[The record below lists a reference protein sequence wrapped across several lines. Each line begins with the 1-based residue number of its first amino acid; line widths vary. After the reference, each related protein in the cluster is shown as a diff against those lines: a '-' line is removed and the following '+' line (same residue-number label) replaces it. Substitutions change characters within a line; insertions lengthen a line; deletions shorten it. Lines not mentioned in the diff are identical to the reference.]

1 MTKTFLVLR
10 YELTSLLRKPGF
22 LIIAFGLPIVGV
34 LVLSGINLARSGSQA
49 DDEADTDTDGREL
62 QVEGYVDKSG
72 LIEALPDDLPQGML
86 VRFSDE
92 EQAAAALSED
102 QITAYYVLPADYVE
116 TSELI
121 YVHPSLNPLTDDRQ
135 DWIVRHAIVFNLVGG
150 DSEAMDQLLNPM
162 ELKETDLSVIEA
174 GTEGDCARP
183 GMECDANPI
192 IGMLPMF
199 VMVFFFIAFTNG
211 SALLI
216 RSISGEKQNRL
227 IEILA
232 SSVDPHQLMAGKILG
247 LGIGTLLAFAMWVM
261 AAFAALRLSQ
271 PNLPVEFEIPGSFL
285 PWAIV
290 FFLLGFA
297 LYAGLMAGIGA
308 LVPNI
313 KDTTKVSWLVI
324 GPMMVGYLIGI
335 FSMEQPHS
343 PLMIALS
350 LFPVTS
356 PLNMVQRL
364 TTGEVPGWQ
373 PVLAAVLLAIA
384 VVLALRTAGRLFR
397 AQHLLSG
404 QPFSPRVL
412 ISAMRD

>member
-22 LIIAFGLPIVGV
+22 LIIAFGIPLVGV
-34 LVLSGINLARSGSQA
+34 VVLAGINLARSDSPAESG
-49 DDEADTDTDGREL
+49 DEAASEEL
-62 QVEGYVDKSG
+62 QVEGFVDLSG
-72 LIEALPDDLPQGML
+72 LIKALPDDLPAGIL
-86 VRFSDE
+86 VRFASE
-92 EQAAAALSED
+92 EQATDALAED
-102 QITAYYVLPADYVE
+102 QITAYYVVPSDYVE
-116 TSELI
+116 SGELLYI
-121 YVHPSLNPLTDDRQ
+121 HPSLNPLTDDRQ
-135 DWIVRHAIVFNLVGG
+135 DWIMRQVLVFNLVEG
-150 DSEAMDQLLNPM
+150 DAETMDRLFNPV
-162 ELKETDLSVIEA
+162 ELEETNLSAIGS

-183 GMECDANPI
+183 GMDCDANLLI
-192 IGMLPMF
+192 RLMPMI

-216 RSISGEKQNRL
+216 RSISEEKQNRL

-232 SSVDPHQLMAGKILG
+232 SSVEPLQLMAGKILG
-247 LGIGTLLAFAMWVM
+247 LGIGTLLAFAMWVV

-271 PNLPVEFEIPGSFL
+271 PNLPVEFEIPVSLL

-290 FFLLGFA
+290 FFLLGFTF
-297 LYAGLMAGIGA
+297 YASLMAGVGA

-324 GPMMVGYLIGI
+324 GPMMVGYMIGI
-335 FSMEQPHS
+335 FSMEQPHN
-343 PLMIALS
+343 PLITALS

-384 VVLALRTAGRLFR
+384 VFLALRVAARLFR
-397 AQHLLSG
+397 THNLLSG
-404 QPFSPRVL
+404 QPFSPKVL
-412 ISAMRD
+412 LNALKD

>member
-22 LIIAFGLPIVGV
+22 LIIAFGFPLVGV
-34 LVLSGINLARSGSQA
+34 MVLAGINLARSDSQA
-49 DDEADTDTDGREL
+49 ESEAEAASEKL
-62 QVEGYVDKSG
+62 QVEGFVDQSG
-72 LIEALPDDLPQGML
+72 LIKALPDDLPPGTL
-86 VRFSDE
+86 VRFENE
-92 EQAAAALSED
+92 ELAAAALSED
-102 QITAYYVLPADYVE
+102 QITAYYVVPSDHVE
-116 TSELI
+116 SGELLYI
-121 YVHPSLNPLTDDRQ
+121 HPSLNPLTDDRQ
-135 DWIVRHAIVFNLVGG
+135 DWIMRQVLVFNLVEG
-150 DSEAMDQLLNPM
+150 DAETMDRLFNPV
-162 ELKETDLSVIEA
+162 ELEETNLSAIES

-183 GMECDANPI
+183 GMECDANPV
-192 IGMLPMF
+192 IGLLPMF

-232 SSVDPHQLMAGKILG
+232 SSVEPLQLMAGKILG
-247 LGIGTLLAFAMWVM
+247 LGIGTLLAFAMWVL
-261 AAFAALRLSQ
+261 AGYAALRLSQ
-271 PNLPVEFEIPGSFL
+271 ANLPTEFEVPGNFL
-285 PWAIV
+285 LWAIV

-324 GPMMVGYLIGI
+324 GPMMVGYMVGI
-335 FSMEQPHS
+335 FNMQAPHGL
-343 PLMIALS
+343 LMTALS

-384 VVLALRTAGRLFR
+384 VFLALRAAARLFR
-397 AQHLLSG
+397 AHNLLSG
-404 QPFSPRVL
+404 QPFSPKVL
-412 ISAMRD
+412 LNALRD

>member
-1 MTKTFLVLR
+1 MKKTLLVLK
-10 YELTSLLRKPGF
+10 YELTTLLKKPGF
-22 LIIAFGLPIVGV
+22 LIIAFGFPLIGV
-34 LVLSGINLARSGSQA
+34 LVLSGINLINSGSGS
-49 DDEADTDTDGREL
+49 ESETDSAAEEL
-62 QVEGYVDKSG
+62 QIEGFIDHSG
-72 LIEALPDDLPQGML
+72 LIKALPDDLPRGTL
-86 VRFSDE
+86 VKFANE
-92 EQAAAALSED
+92 ELAAAALADD
-102 QITAYYVLPADYVE
+102 QIAAYYVVPSDHVE
-116 TSELI
+116 TGELI

-135 DWIVRHAIVFNLVGG
+135 DWILRQAIVFNLVGR
-150 DSEAMDQLLNPM
+150 DASAMERLFNPL
-162 ELKETDLSVIEA
+162 ELEETNLSAIGS

-183 GMECDANPI
+183 GMDCDANPL
-192 IGMLPMF
+192 IGLIPTI

-216 RSISGEKQNRL
+216 RSISEEKQNRL

-232 SSVDPHQLMAGKILG
+232 SSVDPLHLMAGKILG
-247 LGIGTLLAFAMWVM
+247 MGIGTLMAFAMWVI

-271 PNLPVEFEIPGSFL
+271 PNLPVEFEIPGSLL

-290 FFLLGFA
+290 FFLLGFTF
-297 LYAGLMAGIGA
+297 YASLMAGVGA

-335 FSMEQPHS
+335 FSMERPHN
-343 PLMIALS
+343 PLITALS

-373 PVLAAVLLAIA
+373 PVAAAVLLMIA
-384 VVLALRTAGRLFR
+384 VFLALRTAARLFR
-397 AQHLLSG
+397 AHNLLSG
-404 QPFSPRVL
+404 QPFSPKVL
-412 ISAMRD
+412 IRALKD

>member
-1 MTKTFLVLR
+1 MKTLLVLR
-10 YELTSLLRKPGF
+10 YELMTLLRKPGF
-22 LIIAFGLPIVGV
+22 LIIAFGFPLLGV
-34 LVLSGINLARSGSQA
+34 AVMAGISLTGSDSQA
-49 DDEADTDTDGREL
+49 DTEADNTTQEL
-62 QVEGYVDKSG
+62 QLEGFVDQSG
-72 LIEALPDDLPQGML
+72 LIEILPENLPSETL
-86 VRFSDE
+86 IEFANED
-92 EQAAAALSED
+92 QAEAALSED
-102 QITAYYVLPADYVE
+102 RIAAYYVVPSDYLK
-116 TSELI
+116 TGELLYI
-121 YVHPSLNPLTDDRQ
+121 HPSLNPLTDDRQ
-135 DWIVRHAIVFNLVGG
+135 DWIIRQTLLFNLVGG
-150 DSEAMDQLLNPM
+150 DAEMVDRILNPM
-162 ELKETDLSVIEA
+162 VLEETDLSDIES

-183 GMECDANPI
+183 GMDCEANPI
-192 IGMLPMF
+192 ISLLPMM

-261 AAFAALRLSQ
+261 AASAALRLSQ
-271 PNLPVEFEIPGSFL
+271 PNLPVEFEIPGSLL

-290 FFLLGFA
+290 FFLLGFTF
-297 LYAGLMAGIGA
+297 YASLMAGVGA

-335 FSMEQPHS
+335 FSMERPHN
-343 PLMIALS
+343 PLITALC

-384 VVLALRTAGRLFR
+384 VILALRTAGRLFR

-404 QPFSPRVL
+404 HPLSPRVL
-412 ISAMRD
+412 ISAMKD